1 MGDLGIL
8 FSSATALITI
18 GVFACVLLPL
28 IGFFG
33 YVIWNRQRQVSA
45 SKNWPTAAGTVIS
58 ASVELRRSRSGRS
71 GHSLSHYPVV
81 VYDYEVR
88 GQRYQGN
95 RIGFSEIGT
104 GWAGPAQ
111 QKIASYPVGGAV
123 QVYYNPQNPADAVLE
138 QSAPGN
144 PILTIIIVILAVSL
158 IGTICFVVA
167 MTAGIGVLMQ
177 MVNEFVKQL
186 PNQ

>member
-1 MGDLGIL
+1 MGDLGFL
-8 FSSATALITI
+8 FSGATALII
-18 GVFACVLLPL
+18 VGAFACVLLPL
-28 IGFFG
+28 IGFFV
-33 YVIWNRQRQVSA
+33 YIIWNRQRQVSA
-45 SKNWPTAAGTVIS
+45 SQSWPTTAGTVLS

-71 GHSLSHYPVV
+71 GYSHSHYPVV

-123 QVYYNPQNPADAVLE
+123 QVYYNPQNPMEAVLE
-138 QSAPGN
+138 RSAPGN
-144 PILTIIIVILAVSL
+144 PFLWMIVIILAASL

-167 MTAGIGVLMQ
+167 MTAGIGALLQ
-177 MVNEFVKQL
+177 MVDEFVRQL

>member
-1 MGDLGIL
+1 MSDFGFL
-8 FSSATALITI
+8 FSGATALITV
-18 GVFACVLLPL
+18 GAFTCVLVPL
-28 IGFFG
+28 IGFFA
-33 YVIWNRQRQVSA
+33 YIIWSRQRQVSA
-45 SKNWPTAAGTVIS
+45 SKSWPTTTGTVLS
-58 ASVELRRSRSGRS
+58 SSVELRRSRSGRS
-71 GHSLSHYPVV
+71 GYSLSHYPVV

-111 QKIASYPVGGAV
+111 QKIAGYPVGGAV
-123 QVYYNPQNPADAVLE
+123 RVFYNPQNPAEAVLE

-144 PILTIIIVILAVSL
+144 PFLWIIVIVLAASL
-158 IGTICFVVA
+158 IGTVCFVVA
-167 MTAGIGVLMQ
+167 MTAGIGVLLQ
-177 MVNEFVKQL
+177 MVDEFVRQL

>member
-1 MGDLGIL
+1 MGDFGFL
-8 FSSATALITI
+8 FSGGMALIMV
-18 GVFACVLLPL
+18 GAFACVLLPL
-28 IGFFG
+28 IGFFV
-33 YVIWNRQRQVSA
+33 YIIWSRQRQVSA
-45 SKNWPTAAGTVIS
+45 SKSWPATAGTVLS

-71 GHSLSHYPVV
+71 GYSMSHYPVV

-88 GQRYQGN
+88 GQRYQSS

-111 QKIASYPVGGAV
+111 QKIARYPAGGTV
-123 QVYYNPQNPADAVLE
+123 QVYYNPLNPADAVLE
-138 QSAPGN
+138 RSAPGN
-144 PILTIIIVILAVSL
+144 PFLWIIVIVLAASL

-167 MTAGIGVLMQ
+167 MTAGMGVLLQ
-177 MVNEFVKQL
+177 MVDEFVRQL

>member
-1 MGDLGIL
+1 MGDFGLL
-8 FSSATALITI
+8 FSGATALITI
-18 GVFACVLLPL
+18 VAFTCVLVPL

-33 YVIWNRQRQVSA
+33 YLIWNRQRQVSA
-45 SKNWPTAAGTVIS
+45 SKSWPTTTGTVLS
-58 ASVELRRSRSGRS
+58 ANVELRQSRSGRS
-71 GHSLSHYPVV
+71 GYSLSHYPIV

-111 QKIASYPVGGAV
+111 QKLARYPIGGAV
-123 QVYYNPQNPADAVLE
+123 QVYYNPQNPMEAVLE
-138 QSAPGN
+138 RSAPGN
-144 PILTIIIVILAVSL
+144 PILWIILIILAVSL
-158 IGTICFVVA
+158 VGTICFVVA
-167 MTAGIGVLMQ
+167 MTAGIGVLLQ
-177 MVNEFVKQL
+177 MVDQFVRQL

>member
-1 MGDLGIL
+1 MGDLGFL
-8 FSSATALITI
+8 FSGGMALIMIIAFT
-18 GVFACVLLPL
+18 CVLLPL
-28 IGFFG
+28 IGFFV
-33 YVIWNRQRQVSA
+33 YIIWNRQRQVSV
-45 SKNWPTAAGTVIS
+45 SKSWPTAAGTVLS
-58 ASVELRRSRSGRS
+58 ASVELRRSRSGQS
-71 GHSLSHYPVV
+71 GYSLSHYPVV

-111 QKIASYPVGGAV
+111 QQITRYPAGGAV

-138 QSAPGN
+138 RSAPGN
-144 PILTIIIVILAVSL
+144 PFLWIIVIVLAASL
-158 IGTICFVVA
+158 IGTVCFVVA
-167 MTAGIGVLMQ
+167 MAAGMGVFLQ
-177 MVNEFVKQL
+177 MVDEFVRQL

>member
-1 MGDLGIL
+1 MGDLGFL
-8 FSSATALITI
+8 FSGATALIIIAAFT
-18 GVFACVLLPL
+18 CVLLPL

-33 YVIWNRQRQVSA
+33 YMIWNRQRQVSA
-45 SKNWPTAAGTVIS
+45 SQSWPTAVGTVLS

-71 GHSLSHYPVV
+71 GYSLSHYPVV

-95 RIGFSEIGT
+95 RIGFSEIGA

-111 QKIASYPVGGAV
+111 QKIARYPVGGAA
-123 QVYYNPQNPADAVLE
+123 QVYYNPQNPMEAVLE
-138 QSAPGN
+138 RSAPGN
-144 PILTIIIVILAVSL
+144 PFLWIIVIILAASL

-167 MTAGIGVLMQ
+167 MTAGIGVLLQ
-177 MVNEFVKQL
+177 MADEFVRQL